1 MGVMCTN
8 WCARLLA
15 GMMTLVCARRCRV
28 CGGRMRYEHFRPPIT
43 VKDGVSGVVA
53 KCPKCGRV
61 EVVVCRRGP

>member
-1 MGVMCTN
+1 MRIPRT
-8 WCARLLA
+8 WWRDWLLD
-15 GMMTLVCARRCRV
+15 GLMNLFCARRCRV